1 MKILYAVQ
9 RTGNGH
15 LARAQDIIP
24 FLKKYGTVD
33 ILASGSQAQIE
44 LGFPIRYSYD
54 GLSLFYDKGGALS
67 YSAIFFKNRLVKFLK
82 NVLEAPVKEYDLIIN
97 DFEPVTA
104 WACQLRGG
112 DIISL
117 SHQSSLWFQE
127 TPKPDKISRLAQS
140 IIRFYAPI
148 KEKYGFHF
156 QSYHPKIFTPVIR
169 KKVRELKPFLGEDYL
184 VYLPAFSNEN
194 LALVLKRINVPWKIF
209 SKYSQEGFRDEN
221 CEFIPIDEER
231 FLKTLESCKGVLC
244 GAGFELPSEALFLNK
259 KLFVI
264 PIKKQLEQE
273 YNAKALELMGVPTS
287 ENLDGGKIE
296 SWVKSNKR
304 TTVDYPDNTEKIIQ
318 EIIELQS
325 P

>member
-24 FLKKYGTVD
+24 ILKKYAKVD
-33 ILASGSQAQIE
+33 VLASGSQAQIKPE
-44 LGFPIRYSYD
+44 FPIRYSYE
-54 GLSLFYDKGGALS
+54 GLSLFYDKDGALS
-67 YSAIFFKNRLVKFLK
+67 YLKIFFKNKLVTFIK
-82 NVLEAPVKEYDLIIN
+82 NVLEVPVKEYDLIIN

-104 WACQLRGG
+104 WACHLRGG
-112 DIISL
+112 NIISL
-117 SHQSSLWFQE
+117 SHQSSLWFTE
-127 TPKPDKISRLAQS
+127 TPQPEKTGTLARF

-148 KEKYGFHF
+148 KEKYAFHF

-169 KKVRELKPFLGEDYL
+169 KKIRELQPCSGEDYL

-194 LALVLKRINVPWKIF
+194 LARVLKPIEVQWKIF
-209 SKYSQEGFRDEN
+209 SKYNKKEYQDEN
-221 CEFIPIDEER
+221 CQFIPIDEGV

-273 YNAKALELMGVPTS
+273 YNAKALELMGIPTS
-287 ENLDGGKIE
+287 EDLDYEKIE
-296 SWVKSNKR
+296 SWVKNDAHIK
-304 TTVDYPDNTEKIIQ
+304 VDYPDNTEEIIRKIIN
-318 EIIELQS
+318 LKTV
-325 P
+325 